1 MSNLPPKIPEGE
13 EVVRALELLDRR
25 TEGELEKETR
35 EELKDLIGIYPSE
48 AQAMAWKQA
57 LKRFRK
63 GSDS

>member
-1 MSNLPPKIPEGE
+1 LSNLPPKIPEGE

-35 EELKDLIGIYPSE
+35 EELKALIGIYPSE

-57 LKRFRK
+57 LKRSRK

>member
-35 EELKDLIGIYPSE
+35 EELKALIGIYPSE

-57 LKRFRK
+57 LKRFSK